1 MKCPNIEH
9 NLSWQVNGAISPCN
23 NLVDFPLIYSVT
35 QLHDS
40 DAYQQL
46 DRGSKSPY
54 CQRCWDK
61 EALGIDS
68 KRITDIKL
76 HAIYNQIDSNY
87 VKIDAA
93 IGDVCNAACRICGPH
108 SSTMWQ
114 SIIPIE
120 NTRTADKTL
129 WSACQHNIDHIVQ
142 LDFGGGEPWVNDV
155 EQQVE
160 LFDQLIT
167 NRRHHLIK
175 LRYNT
180 NGSIW
185 PRHLLDKLVLFREV
199 EITLSLDDIESRFE
213 YNRWPLSW
221 NTVSS
226 NLAKFLQLADQ
237 HKNIKLTVNFT
248 VSVFTWLRAG
258 QFTEWANSNN
268 LTKINFNILAN
279 PTVYSVKS
287 IPAEFK
293 KLLPSTQFDKLVCAD
308 PMPDWQEQFRKITA
322 ELDQQREQRII
333 DTFPEL
339 KIIL

>member
-9 NLSWQVNGAISPCN
+9 NLSWQANGAISPCN

-46 DRGSKSPY
+46 AQDFKSPH

-87 VKIDAA
+87 IKIDAA
-93 IGDVCNAACRICGPH
+93 IGDVCNAACRICGSH
-108 SSTMWQ
+108 SSTLWQ

-129 WSACQHNIDHIVQ
+129 WATCQHNIDHIVQ

-160 LFDQLIT
+160 LFDQLIAKG
-167 NRRHHLIK
+167 RHHLIK

-185 PRHLLDKLVLFREV
+185 PRHLLDKIVLFREV

-221 NTVSS
+221 NTVNS

-248 VSVFTWLRAG
+248 VSVFTWLRAA
-258 QFTEWANSNN
+258 QFTEWANNHG

-279 PTVYSVKS
+279 PAVYSIKS
-287 IPAEFK
+287 LPEPFK
-293 KLLPSTQFDKLVCAD
+293 TLLPSTKFDKLVCAD
-308 PMPDWQEQFRKITA
+308 PILDWQEQFKKITA
-322 ELDQQREQRII
+322 NLDQQRGQRLV

-339 KIIL
+339 SIIL